1 LLRSEK
7 MAEEDIRIGVFVCHC
22 GTNIGGVVDVPKVV
36 EYAKKLPGVVYAE
49 RNLYTC
55 AEDGLVTIKNAIK
68 QHKLNRIVVA
78 SCTPRTHAPLFQ
90 ATCEEAGLNKYL
102 FTFVNLREHCSWV
115 HMKEKERATDKAKE
129 LVKMGVARV
138 RLLKPQEEEKIPVE
152 PRAMVIGGGV
162 AGMTAALSLADQG
175 FLTYMVEREQDLGG
189 FVRNLNNLYLG
200 GGDATDA
207 IRPMIARRRG
217 HGLIKLYAPAQV
229 IGVDGYVGNFN
240 VKVKHPDGEATL
252 KVGTIIVAT
261 GAVEYIPE
269 GLYGYGMYDNVVT
282 LTEFEIMCKAKKLPK
297 VKSVAFIQCVGSR
310 GQKFSYCSR
319 ICCNVSIKNALNLI
333 ENYGEILGKA
343 ETAEKVHVDVKVPGE
358 VMERR
363 RRRRGEEAAPGVAE
377 EDVRRVPKA
386 IDVTIFN
393 RGITAYGVEHELMYN
408 RARERGVR
416 FVKFSLERIP
426 KVMQEGGQLEII
438 YYHETLKAERKLPVD
453 MIVLATPLV
462 PQKGAKELSQMLKVP
477 LGQDG
482 FFLEAHVKLR
492 PVDFATDGIFVC
504 GSAKGPADITD
515 CVTQALAAASRA
527 GSLMAKG
534 YVQAEALHPVIDGT
548 KCTGCG
554 TCIEVCAYGALRKN
568 EKGVAESIMAACKGC
583 GNCGATCPE
592 GAITMTHYTDEQLL
606 AEVEAALAKEAA

>member
-1 LLRSEK
+1 
-7 MAEEDIRIGVFVCHC
+7 MAEEEIRIGVFVCHC
-22 GTNIGGVVDVPKVV
+22 GTNIGGIVDVPQVV
-36 EYAKKLPGVVYAE
+36 EYVKTLPNVVYAE

-55 AEDGLVTIKNAIK
+55 AEDGLAAIKNAIK
-68 QHKLNRIVVA
+68 QHNLNRVVVA

-90 ATCEEAGLNKYL
+90 ATCEEAGLNRYL

-115 HMKEKERATDKAKE
+115 HMKEKERATEKAKE
-129 LVKMGVARV
+129 LVRMGVARV

-152 PRAMVIGGGV
+152 PRALVIGGGV
-162 AGMTAALSLADQG
+162 TGMTVALSLADQG
-175 FLTYMVEREQDLGG
+175 FLTYMVEKEAELGG

-200 GGDATDA
+200 GGDAVSA
-207 IRPMIARRRG
+207 IQPMIARRRG
-217 HGLIKLYAPAQV
+217 HGLIKLFAPAELV
-229 IGVDGYVGNFN
+229 SVDGYVGNFN
-240 VKVKHPDGEATL
+240 VKVKHAEGEATL

-261 GAVEYIPE
+261 GALEYIPE

-282 LTEFEIMCKAKKLPK
+282 LTEFEIMCKTKKLPK
-297 VKSVAFIQCVGSR
+297 VKSAAFIHCVGSR

-319 ICCNVSIKNALNLI
+319 ICCNVCIKNELNLL
-333 ENYGEILGKA
+333 ENYGEMLGKA
-343 ETAEKVHVDVKVPGE
+343 EEVEKVPVEVKVPTE

-363 RRRRGEEAAPGVAE
+363 RRRRGEEAAAGGAAE
-377 EDVRRVPKA
+377 EVKRMPKT
-386 IDVTIFN
+386 IEVTDFN
-393 RGITAYGVEHELMYN
+393 RGIMAYGVEHELMYN

-416 FVKFSLERIP
+416 LVKYSPERLP
-426 KVMQEGGQLEII
+426 KVTQEGSQLAIT
-438 YYHETLKAERKLPVD
+438 YYHETLKTERKILVD

-462 PQKGAKELSQMLKVP
+462 PRKEAKALSQMLKVP

-515 CVTQALAAASRA
+515 CMTQALAAASRA

-534 YVQAEALHPVIDGT
+534 SVQAEALHPVIDET

-554 TCIEVCAYGALRKN
+554 TCVEICAYGAMRKN
-568 EKGVAESIMAACKGC
+568 EKGIAENIIAACKGC

-592 GAITMTHYTDEQLL
+592 GAITMTHYTDAQLL